1 MGKYLVVLGG
11 FLLLCGT
18 GRADSVSP
26 IWNVAGNIT
35 LVGNDVCGGPCVES
49 IDFSFDVTETPLD
62 PGEPDVSELIEAL
75 PGGTFVSFG
84 PLDYNLSNYQVG
96 RIYDYPVSLL
106 DVKDSGDDELDLRFG
121 YIPGTQPETP
131 TLNEAQLYSCISQ
144 LCGDDFDT
152 ENPGLY
158 GLVTSGL
165 DLDGVFIYSVS
176 LVPEPSTSTLLLLG
190 LGALAGLAVAK
201 SAKARLSPR
210 APYYKFTGA

>member
-11 FLLLCGT
+11 LLLLCGT
-18 GRADSVSP
+18 GRADSISP

-62 PGEPDVSELIEAL
+62 PGEPDVSEIIEAL
-75 PGGTFVSFG
+75 PGATFVSFG
-84 PLDYNLSNYQVG
+84 PLNYNLSNYQVG
-96 RIYDYPVSLL
+96 RITYPVTLL
-106 DVKDSGDDELDLRFG
+106 DVKDSGDDELDLKFG

-131 TLNEAQLYSCISQ
+131 ILGEAELYSCISQ
-144 LCGDDFDT
+144 VCGDDFNT
-152 ENPGLY
+152 RYPGEY

-165 DLDGVFIYSVS
+165 GLDGVFIDTIS

-201 SAKARLSPR
+201 SAKVRLSPG
-210 APYYKFTGA
+210 APPIQ